1 MQEKIVPEGYWKD
14 ARGALIPEDMIKPID
29 RERDALVR
37 DLVSAAKGLN
47 GALKNFKDSS
57 MADIAAFVELSAEQ
71 YGAKIGG
78 VKGNVTLYSFDGK
91 YKIQRAISEHMQF
104 DERIQA
110 AKSLIDECLQEWTE
124 GLRSEIKTLIERAFD
139 VDKEGNLNTNKILAL
154 RRVDIQDDRWKRA
167 MDAISE
173 SVQVVGSK
181 SYIRFYERIGES
193 DQYRAISLDM
203 AGV

>member
-124 GLRSEIKTLIERAFD
+124 GSRSEIKTLIERAFD

-181 SYIRFYERIGES
+181 SYIRIYERIGES

>member
-37 DLVSAAKGLN
+37 DLVSAAKGFN
-47 GALKNFKDSS
+47 RALKNFKDSS

-124 GLRSEIKTLIERAFD
+124 GSRSEIKTLIERAFD

-193 DQYRAISLDM
+193 NQYRAISLDM

>member
-14 ARGALIPEDMIKPID
+14 ARGVLIPEDMIKPID
-29 RERDALVR
+29 RERDVLVR
-37 DLVSAAKGLN
+37 DLVSVAKGLN
-47 GALKNFKDSS
+47 GALKNFKDRS

-139 VDKEGNLNTNKILAL
+139 VDKEGNLNTNRILAL

>member
-47 GALKNFKDSS
+47 RVLKNFKDSS

-124 GLRSEIKTLIERAFD
+124 GSRSEIKTLIERAFD
-139 VDKEGNLNTNKILAL
+139 VDKEGNLNTNRILAL

-167 MDAISE
+167 MVAISE